1 MQECFQLPCLSPQ
14 LHDVLHEGCESY
26 APLPQD
32 ALHNLPIGWNILYG
46 HLRAH
51 YRIKGQ
57 LRYYAQGETFLIQSS
72 TGVQQVDPLGSL
84 LSALGIHPLL
94 LAIGSRHLSVFIP
107 AYADNVLILGLLSKV
122 RAAVEAFIAN
132 LLRAGLVLNP
142 SESAV
147 YIPSWLAPSRVNL
160 TNIPGVSTDEAGC
173 LHLTMTP
180 GTSFPLEMEASQSSA
195 AP

>member
-1 MQECFQLPCLSPQ
+1 M
-14 LHDVLHEGCESY
+14 
-26 APLPQD
+26 
-32 ALHNLPIGWNILYG
+32 
-46 HLRAH
+46 
-51 YRIKGQ
+51 GQ
-57 LRYYAQGETFLIQSS
+57 LRYYAQGETFLIQIS
-72 TGVQQVDPLGSL
+72 TGVQQGDPLGSL
-84 LSALGIHPLL
+84 LFAPGIHPLL
-94 LAIGSRHLSVFIP
+94 IALGSRHRSVFIS

-122 RAAVEAFIAN
+122 RAAVEDFIAT

-180 GTSFPLEMEASQSSA
+180 STSFSLKMEGITVLA